1 MERSS
6 ADAWHES
13 YVKMLEEYISHHRPR
28 FYYLLPWL
36 SKTHDNLSEFKNISK
51 TVTIKRNIFLQI
63 N

>member
-13 YVKMLEEYISHHRPR
+13 YVKMLEEYIAHHRPR

-36 SKTHDNLSEFKNISK
+36 SKTHDNLSEFPEYISMFSLK
-51 TVTIKRNIFLQI
+51 ETLFFR
-63 N
+63 